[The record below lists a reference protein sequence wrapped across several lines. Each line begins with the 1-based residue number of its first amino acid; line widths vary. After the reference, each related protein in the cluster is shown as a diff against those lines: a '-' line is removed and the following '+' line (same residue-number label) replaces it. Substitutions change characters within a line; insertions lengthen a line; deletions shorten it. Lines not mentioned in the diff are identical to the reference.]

1 MNNKLY
7 VSNLPYSVND
17 QTLSQLFGDHGA
29 VISAKV
35 ITDKMSGRS
44 KGFGFVEMETEQ
56 QANIAMEKLNGQDL
70 NGRRMNVAI
79 ARPKEEGSER
89 RSMGGG
95 R

>member
-17 QTLSQLFGDHGA
+17 QTLAQLFGDHGA
-29 VISAKV
+29 VVSAKV
-35 ITDKMSGRS
+35 ITDRMSGRS

-56 QANIAMEKLNGQDL
+56 QANAAIEKLNGQDI
-70 NGRRMNVAI
+70 NGRRMNVAV
-79 ARPKEEGSER
+79 ARPKEGNTEH
-89 RSMGGG
+89 RSAA

>member
-17 QTLSQLFGDHGA
+17 QALVQLFADHGA
-29 VISAKV
+29 VVSAKV

-44 KGFGFVEMETEQ
+44 KGFGFVEMESEQ
-56 QANIAMEKLNGQDL
+56 QASTAMEKLNGQDL

-79 ARPKEEGSER
+79 ARPKDETATRER
-89 RSMGGG
+89 RPYRG
-95 R
+95 

>member
-1 MNNKLY
+1 VNNKLY

-17 QTLSQLFGDHGA
+17 QALAQLFGGHGA
-29 VISAKV
+29 VVSAKIV
-35 ITDKMSGRS
+35 TDKMSGRS

-56 QANIAMEKLNGQDL
+56 EANTALEKLNGQDL

-79 ARPKEEGSER
+79 ARPKDEGLDR
-89 RSMGGG
+89 RSTMGH